1 MSHHKTLSIPVPTDQ
16 PRNAQQEVVDLLAA
30 ALLRLRARSFHIIS
44 NTEPV
49 GLGFLPEQSVN
60 ATADD
65 SPGERP

>member
-30 ALLRLRARSFHIIS
+30 ALLRLRARSSHFIS

-49 GLGFLPEQSVN
+49 GLGFLGSRCVN

-65 SPGERP
+65 LPGDRP